1 MKKRFIS
8 LCLTLALTAAPAGA
22 AFSDISSGS
31 LQQTASILGSLGIMQ
46 GTGNNRFEPNRPLTR
61 AEFCKLAVTAM
72 GIDDA
77 SPYAS
82 YTIFPDVHAS
92 HWAARYVNAALR
104 HPDFKDNYIIRG
116 YADGTFGPDR
126 QLTYGEVCTML
137 LRMLGYKES
146 DIGSFWPADYIAQ
159 ANALGLTQGVS
170 IKDAKT
176 PVTRADAATM
186 LLNTLGTST
195 RSDGQ
200 EGSPLISR
208 VSSSTVENCILL
220 ETSETDSSLAADEAL
235 FYENGTLSARKTA
248 GKLDRSLIGVYGTL
262 VIGKKGDNV
271 AVGVVPDTASRQE
284 TYEVVNAAADRIVTK
299 TGAFRPN
306 RDTPT
311 YLSRDSSAEDSKL
324 KSLAEVWSSILPG
337 DTLHAYYNEYGS
349 LALLAVLP
357 GTSISHANTFVYG
370 IATSANIP
378 SEYKIV
384 KNGAVI
390 DSSGLKKYDVV
401 TLDAANRQALVS
413 DTRVSGRYS
422 EGGPTVSYPQEV
434 KVYGNSFRIS
444 DSAAAFFKDMK
455 LKDYITLLF
464 DADGNVAAAYPRSTV
479 SADMQG
485 IVTAIDES
493 KATVTL
499 TNGITLRNMDIDKL
513 DKPTALMGRLVSVS
527 TNGDRAVLT
536 RRTLS
541 GKTSGEWSL
550 SDGKLGSKPVSSR
563 VNVYEEVLSDAPLS
577 RIALSDISLA
587 KVPSSDIHYTVTDSA
602 GTITTV
608 ILGDVTGDSWL
619 YGMGASKRNE
629 RTFTPPFSVGGRSWE
644 ELSDAEQKEYEKNH
658 PSYDYFVTINYW
670 NTDKHAKE
678 EATFRVLNLPSGLTG
693 GPIAVPKGYS
703 TDESIVNTSLD
714 IKKLRLI
721 DTVDRT
727 AFDGASGVRTKDGYY
742 ALADQLGIYD
752 TENRDFIAT
761 LQSAKSNYTKFALYA
776 NDTAEDGG
784 KIRIITVSNK

>member
-8 LCLTLALTAAPAGA
+8 LCLTLALTAATAGA

-31 LQQTASILGSLGIMQ
+31 LQQTASVLGSLGIMQ

-82 YTIFPDVHAS
+82 YTIFPDVRAS

-146 DIGSFWPADYIAQ
+146 DIDPFWPADYIAQ
-159 ANALGLTQGVS
+159 ANALGLTRGIS

-186 LLNTLGTST
+186 LLNTLGTAT

-200 EGSPLISR
+200 GGSPLISR

-220 ETSETDSSLAADEAL
+220 ETSETDSSLATDEAL

-248 GKLDRSLIGVYGTL
+248 GRLDRSLIGVYGTL
-262 VIGKKGDNV
+262 VIGKKGENV
-271 AVGVVPDTASRQE
+271 AVGVVPNTASRQE

-299 TGAFRPN
+299 TGTFRPN

-311 YLSRDSSAEDSKL
+311 YISRDSSAEDSKL
-324 KSLAEVWSSILPG
+324 KSLTEVWSSILPG

-390 DSSGLKKYDVV
+390 DPSGLKKYDVV

-499 TNGITLRNMDIDKL
+499 TNGVTLRNMDIDKL

-527 TNGDRAVLT
+527 TNGDKAVLT

-550 SDGKLGSKPVSSR
+550 SDGKLGTKSVSSR
-563 VNVYEEVLSDAPLS
+563 VNVYEEVLSGAPLS
-577 RIALSDISLA
+577 RIALSDIPLA
-587 KVPSSDIHYTVTDSA
+587 KVPSSDIRYTVTDSA

-608 ILGDVTGDSWL
+608 ILGDVTGESWL
-619 YGMGASKRNE
+619 YGMGYGE
-629 RTFTPPFSVGGRSWE
+629 RIK
-644 ELSDAEQKEYEKNH
+644 D
-658 PSYDYFVTINYW
+658 D
-670 NTDKHAKE
+670 TDPDTYKE
-678 EATFRVLNLPSGLTG
+678 EKVVLRYWDADANDTKYQKKFLVSVLPKGLTG
-693 GPIAVPKGYS
+693 GPIAVPKGYPED
-703 TDESIVNTSLD
+703 TTGIINPSLD
-714 IKKLRLI
+714 IKKLKLI

>member
-46 GTGNNRFEPNRPLTR
+46 GTGNNRFEPNRPLTL

-146 DIGSFWPADYIAQ
+146 DIGPFWPADYIAQ

-208 VSSSTVENCILL
+208 GSSSTVENCILP

-587 KVPSSDIHYTVTDSA
+587 KVPSSDIRYTVTDSA

>member
-146 DIGSFWPADYIAQ
+146 DIGPFWPADYIAQ

-587 KVPSSDIHYTVTDSA
+587 KVPSSDIRYTVTDSA

>member
-8 LCLTLALTAAPAGA
+8 LCLTLALTAATAGA

-31 LQQTASILGSLGIMQ
+31 LQQTASVLGSLGIMQ

-82 YTIFPDVHAS
+82 YTIFPDVRAS

-146 DIGSFWPADYIAQ
+146 DIGPFWPADYIAQ
-159 ANALGLTQGVS
+159 ANALGLTRGIS

-186 LLNTLGTST
+186 LLNTLGTAT

-200 EGSPLISR
+200 GGSPLISR

-220 ETSETDSSLAADEAL
+220 ETSETDSSLATDEAL

-248 GKLDRSLIGVYGTL
+248 GRLDRSLIGVYGTL
-262 VIGKKGDNV
+262 VIGKKGENV
-271 AVGVVPDTASRQE
+271 AVGVVPNTASRQE

-299 TGAFRPN
+299 TGTFRPN

-311 YLSRDSSAEDSKL
+311 YISRDSSAEDSKL
-324 KSLAEVWSSILPG
+324 KSLTEVWSSILPG

-390 DSSGLKKYDVV
+390 DPSGLKKYDVV

-499 TNGITLRNMDIDKL
+499 TNGVTLRNMDIDKL

-527 TNGDRAVLT
+527 TNGDNAVLT

-550 SDGKLGSKPVSSR
+550 SDGKLGTKSVSSR
-563 VNVYEEVLSDAPLS
+563 VNVYEEVLSGAPLS
-577 RIALSDISLA
+577 RIALSDIPLA
-587 KVPSSDIHYTVTDSA
+587 KVPSSDIRYTVTDSA

-619 YGMGASKRNE
+619 YGMGYGE
-629 RTFTPPFSVGGRSWE
+629 RIKDPTSDDPDHYSE
-644 ELSDAEQKEYEKNH
+644 ERVVLRHWSDGKEIKDKFKVLS
-658 PSYDYFVTINYW
+658 
-670 NTDKHAKE
+670 
-678 EATFRVLNLPSGLTG
+678 LPSGLSG

-703 TDESIVNTSLD
+703 TDENVVNTSLD
-714 IKKLRLI
+714 IKKLKLI

>member
-46 GTGNNRFEPNRPLTR
+46 RTGNNRFEPNRPLTR

-146 DIGSFWPADYIAQ
+146 DIGPFWPADYIAQ

-311 YLSRDSSAEDSKL
+311 YISRDTSAEDSKL

-384 KNGAVI
+384 KNGAII
-390 DSSGLKKYDVV
+390 DQSGLKKYDVV

-485 IVTAIDES
+485 IVTAIDEG

-527 TNGDRAVLT
+527 TNGDKAVLT

-563 VNVYEEVLSDAPLS
+563 VNVYEEVLSGAPLS

-587 KVPSSDIHYTVTDSA
+587 KVPSSDIRYTVTDSA

-619 YGMGASKRNE
+619 YGMGSSKRNE
-629 RTFTPPFSVGGRSWE
+629 RDFIPPFTVNGKNWDDLSADRQE
-644 ELSDAEQKEYEKNH
+644 EYKKNH

-670 NTDKHAKE
+670 DTDKHAKE
-678 EATFRVLNLPSGLTG
+678 ESTYRVLSLPSGLSG

-714 IKKLRLI
+714 IKKLKLI

-752 TENRDFIAT
+752 TENREFIAT